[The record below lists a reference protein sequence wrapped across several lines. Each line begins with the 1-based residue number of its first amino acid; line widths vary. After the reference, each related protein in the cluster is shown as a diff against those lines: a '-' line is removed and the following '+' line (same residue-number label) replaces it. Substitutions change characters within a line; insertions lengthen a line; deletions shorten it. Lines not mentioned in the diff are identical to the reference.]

1 MAEYD
6 RDQGRY
12 LAFMKNVEQHGLDWM
27 KRSWDSEMCPKD
39 IAKNVLEHA
48 GCGFDNIWT
57 LNARIG
63 HNPYTDRDE
72 LTITWLTVAYY
83 LEKKGV
89 ITLRNAAEAK
99 KRVEAYYKIEEA
111 TA

>member
-6 RDQGRY
+6 RDHGRY
-12 LAFMKNVEQHGLDWM
+12 LAFMENVKRHGLDWM
-27 KRSWDSEMCPKD
+27 KQQWDSEMCPNG

-57 LNARIG
+57 LNARIA

-83 LEKKGV
+83 LDKKGL
-89 ITLRNAAEAK
+89 ITLRNPAEAK
-99 KRVEAYYKIEEA
+99 KRVEAYYNA
-111 TA
+111 